1 MANVLFTCVKI
12 RRFANDHTT
21 TTAQRQQFNMKIKEI
36 KVPDGIIVYNA
47 GYISQPSSDL
57 FDVEAQSRAGDRN
70 FLGRSSAVSFNIDG
84 LGVVVL
90 KHYQR
95 GGLVGKLI
103 QDTYFYNGLHRTR
116 MVAEFSLLKSMLEK
130 QLPVPA
136 PVAAKVTRRGL
147 FYTGELITA
156 KLPLTQTLAQRL
168 QTSGLDEALWSAVG
182 QTVSRFHEKG
192 VYHADLNANNI
203 MLDEKGQVFLVDFDK
218 SHIKKNKSGNW
229 RMANLHRLRRS
240 LNKLKLNLGQFHFDE
255 RNWSALLKG
264 YD

>member
-1 MANVLFTCVKI
+1 
-12 RRFANDHTT
+12 
-21 TTAQRQQFNMKIKEI
+21 MKIEEI

-70 FLGRSSAVSFNIDG
+70 FLGRTSVVSFTIDG
-84 LGVVVL
+84 LGVVL

-156 KLPLTQTLAQRL
+156 KLQLTQTLAQRL
-168 QTSGLDEALWSAVG
+168 QTSGLDEVLWSAVG
-182 QTVSRFHEKG
+182 KTVSRFHEKG

-240 LNKLKLNLGQFHFDE
+240 LSKLKLNQHQFHFAE
-255 RNWSALLKG
+255 RDWSALLQG
-264 YD
+264 YG